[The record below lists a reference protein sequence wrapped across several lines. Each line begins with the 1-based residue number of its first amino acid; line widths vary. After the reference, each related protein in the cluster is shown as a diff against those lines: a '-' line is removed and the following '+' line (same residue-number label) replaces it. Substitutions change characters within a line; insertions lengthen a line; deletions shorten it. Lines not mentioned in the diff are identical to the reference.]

1 MGGENRHG
9 KPQSEKATLVDVDV
23 NVNLGHG
30 PRMLVTKAQKSF
42 NLAISDKNLNLLKN

>member
-23 NVNLGHG
+23 NVNL
-30 PRMLVTKAQKSF
+30 V
-42 NLAISDKNLNLLKN
+42 NLRSIDVCGKKTHLK

>member
-23 NVNLGHG
+23 NVNLTHATAAPAPGFHF
-30 PRMLVTKAQKSF
+30 KKIA
-42 NLAISDKNLNLLKN
+42 